1 MQASPEWDAA
11 ARLRGAVRTPYGD
24 LRLFARKKAEKGADL
39 GGMAGMS
46 ERLNEQGGLGKPHP
60 PPPSPQTGGSSNST
74 PESQKTASEYAT
86 AKSTQSTSPGSRGYE
101 PNAKGFTQEE
111 RRSSSEDLLAK
122 MQRGAPPPPPPPPP
136 PQPTG
141 QRQVPGQHFTM
152 GKNLLNDLAMPG
164 QGKKKQPPPQAAM
177 NKAPPMPAPPLGEF
191 APHLPAPP
199 LGEFKIPKKERSNS
213 SLKTAGY
220 TPKPPNKQP
229 KGKNKAKPTKT
240 NGETYGE
247 RALRLQ
253 KEAWEK
259 QKKANPSDTESTSSR
274 SSARTTRSATS
285 KREHSPGGP
294 ATVKKKDDKPS
305 PAAAKLSPTAT
316 KQSPAAAKQSPMATK
331 QTATKQPTTATKQSP
346 AAAKQ

>member
-1 MQASPEWDAA
+1 MQTILFQNPFSPNSLIELEYTAEELLARMGARGPVPPQQRAA
-11 ARLRGAVRTPYGD
+11 
-24 LRLFARKKAEKGADL
+24 
-39 GGMAGMS
+39 
-46 ERLNEQGGLGKPHP
+46 QP
-60 PPPSPQTGGSSNST
+60 PPP
-74 PESQKTASEYAT
+74 
-86 AKSTQSTSPGSRGYE
+86 
-101 PNAKGFTQEE
+101 
-111 RRSSSEDLLAK
+111 
-122 MQRGAPPPPPPPPP
+122 
-136 PQPTG
+136 
-141 QRQVPGQHFTM
+141 
-152 GKNLLNDLAMPG
+152 
-164 QGKKKQPPPQAAM
+164 PPPQAAM
-177 NKAPPMPAPPLGEF
+177 NKAPPMPAPPTGEF

-259 QKKANPSDTESTSSR
+259 QKKANTSDTESTSSR

-294 ATVKKKDDKPS
+294 AMVKKKDDKPS

-316 KQSPAAAKQSPMATK
+316 KQSPAAAKQSP
-331 QTATKQPTTATKQSP
+331 TATKQSP